1 MKKEFSILVALKL
14 HLHSDTDQNLLQQVG
29 CFKFVLHILNLQMWC
44 DKCFFNIN
52 IIIFWTTNLYVIIS
66 WYIPE
71 RSFYHQFIL
80 FRFLLLSL
88 SLTHFKGEEGDDE
101 EEEDDPDYDP
111 SKDKA
116 AKGQQPPECKQQWPS
131 GWM

>member
-1 MKKEFSILVALKL
+1 
-14 HLHSDTDQNLLQQVG
+14 
-29 CFKFVLHILNLQMWC
+29 MWC
-44 DKCFFNIN
+44 DKCFSNLN
-52 IIIFWTTNLYVIIS
+52 IIIFEQQTFMWSYHEISQNFLFIIS
-66 WYIPE
+66 
-71 RSFYHQFIL
+71 L
-80 FRFLLLSL
+80 FCLDFLLLSL

-131 GWM
+131 G

>member
-1 MKKEFSILVALKL
+1 MRQV
-14 HLHSDTDQNLLQQVG
+14 LLQP
-29 CFKFVLHILNLQMWC
+29 KYY
-44 DKCFFNIN
+44 
-52 IIIFWTTNLYVIIS
+52 FWTTNLYVIIS

-71 RSFYHQFIL
+71 RSFYHQFISL
-80 FRFLLLSL
+80 FCFDSCYWVYPN
-88 SLTHFKGEEGDDE
+88 SYFKGEEGDDE

-131 GWM
+131 GWV